1 MHNNK
6 RRKRPRSRKTAKIN
20 SMVALQR
27 NQNEGIAIIMQAQAE
42 TIRAVEY
49 LQGDA
54 VTARKLS
61 LSQYESWHAINKANY
76 RASRAIH
83 IFLCITVMLLLTII
97 LFTR

>member
-1 MHNNK
+1 MHNK
-6 RRKRPRSRKTAKIN
+6 RRKRPRSRKTAKMN
-20 SMVALQR
+20 SLIAIQK
-27 NQNEGIAIIMQAQAE
+27 NQSDGIATVMQAQAE

-49 LQGDA
+49 LQGQA

-61 LSQYESWHAINKANY
+61 LSQYESWHAINEANY

>member
-61 LSQYESWHAINKANY
+61 LSQYESWHAMNEANY

-83 IFLCITVMLLLTII
+83 IFLCITVMLLLAII

>member
-1 MHNNK
+1 M
-6 RRKRPRSRKTAKIN
+6 N
-20 SMVALQR
+20 SLIAIQK
-27 NQNEGIAIIMQAQAE
+27 NQSDGIATVMQAQAE

-49 LQGDA
+49 LQGQA

-61 LSQYESWHAINKANY
+61 LSQYESWHAINEANY